1 MKFKGTDL
9 SKRTIALLAA
19 ALVLLGSGGTMGTRA
34 VLNIVSPDYDATIQ
48 LDEISVQLTE
58 KAPGKSAATVIDDKG
73 TLFADLEGKAEPGMP
88 YTYEVGVKNNG
99 GAPEYVRVIV
109 RKYWTKDGKDTSLSP
124 ALIELNVD
132 KDAWL
137 EKKVSDETYVYYLKN
152 QLSNASGSN
161 TTTLFSSFRIS
172 DTITSEKTIKH
183 NGTVISEEDIANI
196 TSGTITYEY
205 KYNGY
210 KFTVEAEAQSIQTHN
225 AADAIRSVWGVN
237 ATVSG
242 NTITAVN

>member
-1 MKFKGTDL
+1 MKFKGTNL

-58 KAPGKSAATVIDDKG
+58 KAPGKSTATVIDDKG
-73 TLFADLEGKAEPGMP
+73 KLFADLEKAEPGMP

-109 RKYWTKDGKDTSLSP
+109 RKYWTKDGKDTNLSP

-132 KDAWL
+132 KDVWL

-152 QLSNASGSN
+152 QLSNVSDN
-161 TTTLFSSFRIS
+161 TATLFNSFRIS

-183 NGTVISEEDIANI
+183 NGTVISEADISSI